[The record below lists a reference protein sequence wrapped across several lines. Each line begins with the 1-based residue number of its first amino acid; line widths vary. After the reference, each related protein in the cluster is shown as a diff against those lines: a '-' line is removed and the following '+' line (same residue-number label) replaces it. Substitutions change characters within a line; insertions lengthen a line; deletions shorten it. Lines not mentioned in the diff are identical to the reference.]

1 MMKNKI
7 SIVVFLM
14 LMTIIYKAQ
23 GGSLQFNQV
32 LTYNGTITAN
42 YTSGPV
48 SGSIYTCPT
57 GKVWKIEC
65 KTRTP
70 NQVTGSMGSYGI
82 LEFYLNGTSSQDS
95 YANGIETAP
104 FWLKSGD
111 NIYFRFSNDY
121 GNSLVASYTISIIE
135 YNIAP

>member
-1 MMKNKI
+1 
-7 SIVVFLM
+7 
-14 LMTIIYKAQ
+14 
-23 GGSLQFNQV
+23 
-32 LTYNGTITAN
+32 
-42 YTSGPV
+42 
-48 SGSIYTCPT
+48 
-57 GKVWKIEC
+57 
-65 KTRTP
+65 
-70 NQVTGSMGSYGI
+70 MGSYGI

-111 NIYFRFSNDY
+111 NIYFRFSNDF

>member
-7 SIVVFLM
+7 LSAVFLM
-14 LMTIIYKAQ
+14 LMTFIFEAQ

-42 YTSGPV
+42 VTSGPV

-82 LEFYLNGTSSQDS
+82 LAFYLNGTSSQDS

-111 NIYFRFSNDY
+111 NIYFRFSNDF
-121 GNSLVASYTISIIE
+121 GNSLVASYI
-135 YNIAP
+135 

>member
-1 MMKNKI
+1 MKIKI
-7 SIVVFLM
+7 LSAVFFM
-14 LMTIIYKAQ
+14 LMSFMYEAQ
-23 GGSLQFNQV
+23 GGTLQFNQV
-32 LTYNGTITAN
+32 LTYNGTLVITAGW
-42 YTSGPV
+42 TSVLSPT
-48 SGSIYTCPT
+48 YTCPA

-82 LEFYLNGTSSQDS
+82 LAFYLNGTSSQDS

-111 NIYFRFSNDY
+111 NIYFRFSNDF

>member
-7 SIVVFLM
+7 LSAVFLM
-14 LMTIIYKAQ
+14 LMTFIFEAQ

-42 YTSGPV
+42 VTSSPV

-82 LEFYLNGTSSQDS
+82 LAFYLNGTSSQDS

-111 NIYFRFSNDY
+111 NIYFRFSNDF
-121 GNSLVASYTISIIE
+121 GNSLVASYI
-135 YNIAP
+135 